1 MKMKKEE
8 LASMYNEKDPLHD
21 MEMNMHLENIEQ
33 LRDSYDANAKEIED
47 LKRNHEAMA
56 KRLQSVEEHV
66 DMERAHVNETLEVQ
80 QNEVKRLNEELMAL
94 TNDYNHINVNKATLE
109 YEINVYKRLLDS
121 QLDRFGKAPV
131 EVVVAVPR
139 EKPTETI
146 VTSDSFGGK
155 VQNKKEKKGSVG
167 LSDASPDGKFVQ
179 IENAGV
185 SSTVVD
191 LSGWIVKRKVDNNA
205 EVVYKIPNNTV
216 LAPGKEIT
224 IWARSYG
231 QHTVANDLVTDFE
244 NWGIGITSLSRLLNS
259 SGEEK
264 SSFNQQITFGY

>member
-1 MKMKKEE
+1 
-8 LASMYNEKDPLHD
+8 
-21 MEMNMHLENIEQ
+21 
-33 LRDSYDANAKEIED
+33 
-47 LKRNHEAMA
+47 
-56 KRLQSVEEHV
+56 
-66 DMERAHVNETLEVQ
+66 VNETLEAQ
-80 QNEVKRLNEELMAL
+80 QNEVKRLNEELLAL

-121 QLDRFGKAPV
+121 QLDRFGKNTV
-131 EVVVAVPR
+131 ETVVAVPK
-139 EKPTETI
+139 EKVAAETL
-146 VTSDSFGGK
+146 VTNESFGGK

-167 LSDASPDGKFVQ
+167 LSDASPDGKFIQ

-185 SSTVVD
+185 SSSLVD

-205 EVVYKIPNNTV
+205 EVVYRIPSGTV

-224 IWARSYG
+224 IWAKSYG

-264 SSFNQQITFGY
+264 SSFTQQITFGY